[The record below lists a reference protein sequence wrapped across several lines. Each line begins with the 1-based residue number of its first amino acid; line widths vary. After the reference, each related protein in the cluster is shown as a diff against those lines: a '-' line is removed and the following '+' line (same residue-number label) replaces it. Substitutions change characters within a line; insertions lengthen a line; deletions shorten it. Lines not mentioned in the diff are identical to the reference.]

1 MENKNTNN
9 ELELLRQQMN
19 MLKEKLDAQEIVN
32 DRLVTKSMRK
42 EMGWIKRWV
51 YIQFALIPFVAL
63 IWVGLKYIL
72 GLSWW
77 NYAFMMLLCVF
88 FVYID
93 YAINIKAL
101 SDADYHK
108 NNLIETARKL
118 AAMKRQRTIQMIAE
132 MLLLLAWIAWTG
144 IEINNALTDASAPW
158 RVGFARGNMIGGA
171 IGGII
176 GIVVAFVIFYK
187 MQRTNDRLIEQINDL
202 TMY

>member
-1 MENKNTNN
+1 MENNNTNN

-32 DRLVTKSMRK
+32 DKLFTKSMRK
-42 EMGWIKRWV
+42 EMSWIKKYV

-63 IWVGLKYIL
+63 IWIGVKFIL

-77 NYAFMMLLCVF
+77 NYACLMLLCVF

-93 YAINIKAL
+93 YVINVKAL
-101 SDADYHK
+101 SNADYHK

-118 AAMKRQRTIQMIAE
+118 VKMKRQRSIQMIVE
-132 MLLLLAWIAWTG
+132 ILLLIVWLIWTFFEVNAAQSTATG
-144 IEINNALTDASAPW
+144 IRQSLLQGGI
-158 RVGFARGNMIGGA
+158 IGGY

-176 GIVVAFVIFYK
+176 GIIVAFVIFYK
-187 MQRTNDRLIEQINDL
+187 MQRTNDRLIEQIDD
-202 TMY
+202 MMM